1 MAIKVQST
9 KPTVKI
15 LGKPKRT
22 GNNASLT
29 WDEATMTWD
38 EATFTWDDTGNQGS
52 QPPLISVEIQSP

>member
-22 GNNASLT
+22 GNNAGLT

-38 EATFTWDDTGNQGS
+38 EATFTWDDTGNQ
-52 QPPLISVEIQSP
+52 